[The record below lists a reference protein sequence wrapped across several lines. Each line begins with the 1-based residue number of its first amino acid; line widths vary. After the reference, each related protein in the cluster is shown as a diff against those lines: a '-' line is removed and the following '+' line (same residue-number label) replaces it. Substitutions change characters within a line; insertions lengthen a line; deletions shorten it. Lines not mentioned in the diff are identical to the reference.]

1 MYCYITMGCLQP
13 HDPYRQPSP
22 MAGHIQT
29 MHRTSLML
37 TRSLQQGVW
46 SDYCIMNWRN
56 EIRQSCVAISRW
68 GSLQPPIGH
77 NTANRSPMAGHIQAM
92 HRTSLMP
99 HSVLQQ
105 VCSAKGLLHYEL

>member
-1 MYCYITMGCLQP
+1 MYCYIAMGLF
-13 HDPYRQPSP
+13 
-22 MAGHIQT
+22 A
-29 MHRTSLML
+29 
-37 TRSLQQGVW
+37 
-46 SDYCIMNWRN
+46 
-56 EIRQSCVAISRW
+56 A
-68 GSLQPPIGH
+68 PIGH